1 MGTASDTIAAVAT
14 ASGRAGIGIVRL
26 SGPAATAIATRL
38 AGPLPPPG
46 QARVVT
52 FRDPHGEPIDQG
64 LLLRFAAPRSFTGE
78 DVVEFQ
84 AHGGPVVLSGLV
96 EAALAF
102 GARRA
107 GPGEFSQRAFLNG
120 RLDLA
125 QAEAVAD
132 LIAAGSAA
140 QARAAL
146 RSLTGEF
153 STLVQSL
160 AGRLLAV
167 RVEVEAAI
175 DFAEEDIEPANGER
189 TAAVLAALA
198 DEVNALVASAE
209 RGRRLTDGTVVVL
222 AGRPN
227 AGKSSL
233 LNRLSG
239 HDAAIVS
246 DEPGTTRDVLREAVS
261 LGGCTLELIDTAGLR
276 ADPGAIEAEGIRRAE
291 REMRRADHILFL
303 VDAADPAAVAA
314 AANDVAALPV
324 GIPASVVYTKCDRVP
339 APVGAVG
346 LSTVSGEGVDRL
358 VALLTDLA
366 GSGDGG
372 AGTFS
377 ARARHVAALGRAAG
391 HLEAARQ
398 VTAAGRASELLAE
411 ELRLAGA
418 ALGEV
423 TGEVSSDDLL
433 GAIFSTF
440 CIGK

>member
-1 MGTASDTIAAVAT
+1 MVTASDTIAAVAT
-14 ASGRAGIGIVRL
+14 ASGRAGVGIVRL
-26 SGPAATAIATRL
+26 SGPAAHAIATRV
-38 AGPLPPPG
+38 AGPLPAPG
-46 QARVVT
+46 QARLVT
-52 FRDPHGEPIDQG
+52 FRDAAGEPIDQG
-64 LLLRFAAPRSFTGE
+64 LLLCFSAPHSFTGE
-78 DVVEFQ
+78 DVAEFQ
-84 AHGGPVVLSGLV
+84 AHGGPVVLGGLLD
-96 EAALAF
+96 AALGL

-132 LIAAGSAA
+132 LIAAGSAT

-146 RSLTGEF
+146 RSLSGEF
-153 STLVQSL
+153 STAVQAL
-160 AGRLLAV
+160 TDRLLAL
-167 RVEVEAAI
+167 RVEVEAGI
-175 DFAEEDIEPANGER
+175 DFAEEDIE
-189 TAAVLAALA
+189 TADRDRIGTALAALE
-198 DEVNALVASAE
+198 DDVSSLVASAE

-233 LNRLSG
+233 LNCLSG
-239 HDAAIVS
+239 QDAAIVS
-246 DEPGTTRDVLREAVS
+246 AEPGTTRDVLREAVS
-261 LGGCTLELIDTAGLR
+261 LGGCALELIDTAGLR
-276 ADPGAIEAEGIRRAE
+276 PDPGAIEAEGIRRAE

-314 AANDVAALPV
+314 AAGDIAALPA
-324 GIPASVVYTKCDRVP
+324 GIPASVVYTKCDRAAAP
-339 APVGAVG
+339 AGALG
-346 LSTVSGEGVDRL
+346 LSTVTGEGVDRL
-358 VALLTDLA
+358 VARLA
-366 GSGDGG
+366 GLAGAGDGG

-377 ARARHVAALGRAAG
+377 ARARHVAALARAAG
-391 HLEAARQ
+391 HVAVARQ
-398 VTAAGRASELLAE
+398 VAAAGRANELLAE
-411 ELRLAGA
+411 ELRLASA

>member
-1 MGTASDTIAAVAT
+1 MVTASDTIAAVAT

-303 VDAADPAAVAA
+303 VDAADPAAVAS

>member
-153 STLVQSL
+153 STLVQAL

-411 ELRLAGA
+411 ELRLASA

-423 TGEVSSDDLL
+423 TGEVSCDDLL

>member
-346 LSTVSGEGVDRL
+346 LSTVSGAGVDRL

>member
-303 VDAADPAAVAA
+303 VDAADPAAVAS

>member
-1 MGTASDTIAAVAT
+1 MATVSDTIAAVAT

-26 SGPAATAIATRL
+26 SGPAAHVIASRV
-38 AGPLPPPG
+38 AGPLPAPR
-46 QARVVT
+46 QARFVT
-52 FRDPHGEPIDQG
+52 FRSPEGEPIDQG
-64 LLLRFAAPRSFTGE
+64 LLLCFSAPHSFTGE

-84 AHGGPVVLSGLV
+84 AHGGPVVLSALLD
-96 EAALAF
+96 AALAM

-125 QAEAVAD
+125 RAEAVAD

-146 RSLTGEF
+146 RSLSGEF
-153 STLVQSL
+153 STLVRSL
-160 AGRLLAV
+160 AATLLAL
-167 RVEVEAAI
+167 RVEVEAGI
-175 DFAEEDIEPANGER
+175 DFADEDIEPVDGER
-189 TAAVLAALA
+189 IGAALAALL

-246 DEPGTTRDVLREAVS
+246 DEPGTTRDVLREAVA
-261 LGGCTLELIDTAGLR
+261 LGGCALELIDTAGLR
-276 ADPGAIEAEGIRRAE
+276 PDPGVIEAEGMRRAE

-303 VDAADPAAVAA
+303 VDAADAAAVAA
-314 AANDVAALPV
+314 VADDLAALPAGTPV
-324 GIPASVVYTKCDRVP
+324 TVVYTKCDRAP
-339 APVGAVG
+339 APPGAIG
-346 LSTVSGEGVDRL
+346 LSSVSGEGLDRL
-358 VALLTDLA
+358 VHWLAGLA
-366 GSGDGG
+366 GSGDD
-372 AGTFS
+372 ATGTFS
-377 ARARHVAALGRAAG
+377 ARARHVEALTRAAG
-391 HLEAARQ
+391 HLALARQ
-398 VTAAGRASELLAE
+398 AFAGAGGSELVAE
-411 ELRLAGA
+411 ELRLASG
-418 ALGEV
+418 ALGEL
-423 TGEVSSDDLL
+423 TGQVSSDDLL